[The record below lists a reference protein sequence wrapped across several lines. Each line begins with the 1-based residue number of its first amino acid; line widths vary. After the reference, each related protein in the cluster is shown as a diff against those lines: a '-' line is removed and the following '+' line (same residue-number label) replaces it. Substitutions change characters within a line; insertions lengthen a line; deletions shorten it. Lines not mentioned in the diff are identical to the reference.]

1 MESIKFSKFY
11 RKNKIDIIDNKNLDD
26 SCLNYKQLHLN
37 MKGNSYLAN
46 NFLDYFNYVP
56 HERF

>member
-37 MKGNSYLAN
+37 MKVNSYLAN
-46 NFLDYFNYVP
+46 NFLDYFDYVP
-56 HERF
+56 HEKF